1 MTQIAA
7 ELDRMRF
14 EVYKIQK
21 DLRKREEM
29 SNAMVHL
36 LVESGV
42 VPGKDT
48 ACRCGVQDG
57 SRSDG
62 RSRVP
67 GLDPRQVV
75 GEGKR
80 RMIEFGM
87 FDWAWPVVV
96 DHVR

>member
-48 ACRCGVQDG
+48 ACRCGECRMVAVAMAEAG
-57 SRSDG
+57 Y
-62 RSRVP
+62 
-67 GLDPRQVV
+67 LDSIRDKWWERER
-75 GEGKR
+75 EG
-80 RMIEFGM
+80 
-87 FDWAWPVVV
+87 
-96 DHVR
+96 

>member
-48 ACRCGVQDG
+48 ECRMVAVAMAEAGY
-57 SRSDG
+57 
-62 RSRVP
+62 
-67 GLDPRQVV
+67 LDSIRDKWWERER
-75 GEGKR
+75 EG
-80 RMIEFGM
+80 
-87 FDWAWPVVV
+87 
-96 DHVR
+96 